1 VIWRFNV
8 RAGLRKALNI
18 RGDASD
24 ERTASEVE
32 KADRAPDTSDGAAD
46 PQSAPDIPLPPPGLR
61 YRVAGTEAEER
72 FLQSGVGSV
81 RDLERALASVGRSYM
96 DFNDIL
102 EWGCGCG
109 RILRHL
115 PVLASPRT
123 LYGNDIDKEAIDWLS
138 KHMPWVETS
147 LTEGKPPLPY
157 RDGSFDLVFNHSVLS
172 HLDEDYQDA
181 WLAELARVLR
191 PGGVITLTVHGQHAF
206 DQYCSGIP
214 AEAPLRQQAAGIFYK
229 KGLYYMK
236 DDEWDREFPDFYHTA
251 FHSVRY
257 VFDHWSKFLRISQYI
272 PRGVLDYQDMVVLRK
287 LE

>member
-1 VIWRFNV
+1 LELRWETVIWRFNV

-147 LTEGKPPLPY
+147 LTEG
-157 RDGSFDLVFNHSVLS
+157 
-172 HLDEDYQDA
+172 
-181 WLAELARVLR
+181 
-191 PGGVITLTVHGQHAF
+191 VITLTVHGQHAF